1 VRRNIHHRQ
10 QQPSPA
16 TGNTGSKTSILQS
29 SGAGTG
35 GGGGGISLTQP
46 DKYSRHGVLP
56 PPEPTL
62 HRNRDTGK
70 DPSTAIETVTPWSLR
85 KPSTNFNS
93 KYSDP
98 RHQPHSSLRHPPPA
112 VDMTSSPPAAAA
124 VATSRVKGRG
134 RGGEPARICR
144 EDFEPAVTHKRDQT
158 DKVDYAKSMARGY
171 LRSVGSGEYTPQQ
184 QTYVKTSE
192 PEPPT
197 ERGKAT
203 KWKRTDSD
211 EFDF

>member
-1 VRRNIHHRQ
+1 
-10 QQPSPA
+10 
-16 TGNTGSKTSILQS
+16 
-29 SGAGTG
+29 
-35 GGGGGISLTQP
+35 
-46 DKYSRHGVLP
+46 
-56 PPEPTL
+56 
-62 HRNRDTGK
+62 
-70 DPSTAIETVTPWSLR
+70 
-85 KPSTNFNS
+85 
-93 KYSDP
+93 
-98 RHQPHSSLRHPPPA
+98 
-112 VDMTSSPPAAAA
+112 MTSSPPAAAA

>member
-1 VRRNIHHRQ
+1 MEVLHKFPLLEGSAPDLLFLLSSTF
-10 QQPSPA
+10 PSP
-16 TGNTGSKTSILQS
+16 
-29 SGAGTG
+29 
-35 GGGGGISLTQP
+35 P
-46 DKYSRHGVLP
+46 
-56 PPEPTL
+56 L
-62 HRNRDTGK
+62 H
-70 DPSTAIETVTPWSLR
+70 P
-85 KPSTNFNS
+85 
-93 KYSDP
+93 
-98 RHQPHSSLRHPPPA
+98 
-112 VDMTSSPPAAAA
+112 
-124 VATSRVKGRG
+124 
-134 RGGEPARICR
+134 
-144 EDFEPAVTHKRDQT
+144 DQT